1 MSPYALFWNEDFYY
15 VVGWSDKHGNVSVF
29 RTDRLSKVE
38 ILTDN
43 AVPEPEDF
51 NLEDYSRK
59 VFEMFD
65 GEEVDV
71 VLECKNEFMKY
82 IIDRFGED
90 VDTDPVSRTTFEAR
104 VRVALSPTF
113 YAWVFTFE
121 GGIRIVSPEKAV
133 EDIVKMAKK
142 LVKAE
147 RK

>member
-1 MSPYALFWNEDFYY
+1 MVEKYQGSTTKNK
-15 VVGWSDKHGNVSVF
+15 G
-29 RTDRLSKVE
+29 LSKAE
-38 ILTDN
+38 ILVED

-51 NLEDYSRK
+51 NLEDYPRK
-59 VFEMFD
+59 IFEMFD

-113 YAWVFTFE
+113 YAWVFTFA
-121 GGIRIVSPEKAV
+121 GGIRIVSPDKAA
-133 EDIVKMAKK
+133 EEIVKMEKK

-147 RK
+147 KK